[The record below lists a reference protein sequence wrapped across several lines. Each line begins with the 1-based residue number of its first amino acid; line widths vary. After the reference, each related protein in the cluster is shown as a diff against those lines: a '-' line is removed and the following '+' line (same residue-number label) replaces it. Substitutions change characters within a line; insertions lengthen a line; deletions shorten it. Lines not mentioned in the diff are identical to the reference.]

1 MSVKFSDFVVETTSA
16 NVQYLVGYNGTSNV
30 QITPNNLLSTYV
42 PYTGATADINLGTHN
57 YYGNSFF
64 NGFTSIAASGT
75 QLVLTLASAP
85 VILVSGS
92 GGQTIKLP
100 VATTLPIGTV
110 FSFNNNQSSGAILV
124 NNNSNTLV
132 KSVPSGSYLTL
143 ELTDNSTA
151 TGLWDA
157 HFQAPSNASWSTNTL
172 DWAGSITSATW
183 NGVAV
188 AINRGGTGATTAATA
203 LSNLGGVGGSGTSG
217 FISKFTGGT
226 TTLGSSAIYQN
237 GSNNILIA
245 STTSFTGNTAKLEV
259 SGAIASVNTA
269 SNALI
274 YGSSNGTLTSSQVY
288 IVDYSGTN
296 ILSVGSS
303 SVSNYNR
310 FHIEQGSADGG
321 MSINV
326 NGGPILEAY
335 DGGFLSV
342 VIYSDG
348 SIENSTGV
356 YGTIS
361 DRTLKENITP
371 ATSKLD
377 DLMKV
382 NIVNYNLI
390 SDENKLKQIGVIAQ
404 ELEEIFP
411 GLVSTNKDGIKSVKT
426 SVMIPILI
434 KAVQELKQLIK

>member
-1 MSVKFSDFVVETTSA
+1 MSVKFSEFVVKTTK
-16 NVQYLVGYNGTSNV
+16 NNIQYLVGYNGTENV
-30 QITPNNLLSTYV
+30 QITPNNFLSGYV
-42 PYTGATADINLGTHN
+42 PYTGATADINLGSKN
-57 YYGNSFF
+57 IYVNNLFDVFS
-64 NGFTSIAASGT
+64 SITASGT
-75 QLVLTLASAP
+75 QIVLTVAS
-85 VILVSGS
+85 VGSYLVSGS

-100 VATTLPIGTV
+100 DATTLPLGAV
-110 FSFNNNQSSGAILV
+110 YCFNNNQSSGTILV

-132 KSVPSGSYLTL
+132 KSVPSGANMIL
-143 ELTDNSTA
+143 ELTDNSNAAGT
-151 TGLWDA
+151 WDA

-217 FISKFTGGT
+217 YIPKLTGT
-226 TTLGSSAIYQN
+226 TTLGNSAIYQN

-245 STTSFTGNTAKLEV
+245 STTSFTGSTAKLEV
-259 SGAIASVNTA
+259 SGAIASINTA

-296 ILSVGSS
+296 ILSVGTSS
-303 SVSNYNR
+303 ISNYNR

-326 NGGPILEAY
+326 NGAPILEAY
-335 DGGFLSV
+335 DSGFLSV

-361 DRTLKENITP
+361 DRNLKENIIP

-404 ELEEIFP
+404 ELEDIFP